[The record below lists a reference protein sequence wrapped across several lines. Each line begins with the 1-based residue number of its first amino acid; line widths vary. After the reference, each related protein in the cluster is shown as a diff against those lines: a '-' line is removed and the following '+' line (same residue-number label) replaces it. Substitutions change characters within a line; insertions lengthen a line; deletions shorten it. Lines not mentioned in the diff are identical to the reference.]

1 MLKKIALVLL
11 ALTFIA
17 SAAFCAD
24 TSAFKYSAGLD
35 NPFIGLLLRN
45 SSGQIEA
52 DLGVS
57 LGLGIS
63 YKRYFEH
70 LKFNRD
76 FDPAKIENFSFF
88 WEIGTYALILP
99 YGGLGFDYA
108 WDNGFYLGAG
118 LEASSAIRYEIGPGY
133 IGYVGPEIHGGL
145 MF

>member
-1 MLKKIALVLL
+1 MKKFVVFALILGIL
-11 ALTFIA
+11 
-17 SAAFCAD
+17 SGAAFSAN
-24 TSAFKYSAGLD
+24 TSAFKYSVGLD
-35 NPFIGLLLRN
+35 NPFFGLLQRN

-57 LGLGIS
+57 LGLGIA

-76 FDPAKIENFSFF
+76 FVPEKIENYSFF
-88 WEIGTYALILP
+88 WSVGTYALILP
-99 YGGLGFDYA
+99 YAGVGFDYA

-118 LEASSAIRYEIGPGY
+118 LTVSSAVRYVVGPGY

>member
-1 MLKKIALVLL
+1 MHKKIALTL
-11 ALTFIA
+11 AMMVFI
-17 SAAFCAD
+17 SAPAFCAD

-35 NPFIGLLLRN
+35 NPFFGLLQRD
-45 SSGQIEA
+45 SSGQIQA

-57 LGLGIS
+57 LGLGIA

-88 WEIGTYALILP
+88 WAIGTYVLVMP
-99 YGGLGFDYA
+99 YAGVGFDYA

-118 LEASSAIRYEIGPGY
+118 LQVSSAIRYDIGRGY
-133 IGYVGPEIHGGL
+133 LGYVGPEIHGGL

>member
-1 MLKKIALVLL
+1 MKKLVVIALVLL
-11 ALTFIA
+11 IF
-17 SAAFCAD
+17 SGAAFCAD
-24 TSAFKYSAGLD
+24 TRAFKYSIGLD
-35 NPFIGLLLRN
+35 NPFFGFLQRN
-45 SSGQIEA
+45 SSGQVEA

-63 YKRYFEH
+63 YKRYFDS

-76 FDPAKIENFSFF
+76 FDPAKIEKFSFF

-99 YGGLGFDYA
+99 YAGVGFDYA

-118 LEASSAIRYEIGPGY
+118 LVASSAIRYVGPGY
-133 IGYVGPEIHGGL
+133 VGYVGPEIHAGL

>member
-1 MLKKIALVLL
+1 MHKKIAFIL
-11 ALTFIA
+11 ALMVFI
-17 SAAFCAD
+17 SAPAFCAD
-24 TSAFKYSAGLD
+24 TNAFKYSVGLD
-35 NPFIGLLLRN
+35 NPFFGLLQRN

-57 LGLGIS
+57 LGLGIA

-76 FDPAKIENFSFF
+76 FNPAKIENFSFF
-88 WEIGTYALILP
+88 WAIGTYALIMP
-99 YGGLGFDYA
+99 YAGVGFDYA

-118 LEASSAIRYEIGPGY
+118 LHASSAIRYVGPGY
-133 IGYVGPEIHGGL
+133 VGYVGPEIHGGL